1 LGAETIIAAIASTLA
16 VGTTAATIIFY
27 VGQFVIL
34 GAASTFAAK
43 NAAKGSPELGS
54 KTITSRGT
62 IDPAKIIYGTALVAG
77 TLAYRNAHGIR
88 NRELWAVHVLAGH
101 EVNSITDVYLDTKQ
115 IPNSIING
123 GAAAGGEVDSG
134 DFGPVRN
141 QTVCA
146 IYKHY
151 GTSTQ
156 TANSALVAASS
167 DWTTS
172 HRLRGYAYAVTNFVL
187 WDRTATIW
195 EAGDPR
201 NVKFLVEGKKI
212 YDPRL
217 DSTQIIDS
225 TTSPVTMGSGSHR
238 VADPTTWEFSDCP
251 PLCVTD
257 YLMDSKFSPLAG
269 GIDPDRID
277 WEAVAAAA
285 DVCDALVFI
294 PPAASP
300 QNTQKRFTC
309 NGVIYGSDT
318 PEANVAA
325 LLSSFN
331 GEMVFTGG
339 KYVINAGGY
348 VAPSDSLSEDDIIG
362 AVSVGSALDSDK
374 RVNTMKA
381 LFTDP
386 DKDYE
391 TTETAE
397 IELYKDTRDNGDP
410 LLESVELPLTA
421 NWYMAQRI
429 LLLRLQKMNQEL
441 TLTVPCNLKAA
452 RLVPGQRVNLT
463 ITERGW
469 TPKIFKVLS
478 WEFFDRGGSGIGVS
492 LSLIEDDSTAYGDP
506 DIADYNT
513 LSSTGAL
520 TLADPT
526 PIPGI
531 ETLPTGVRIGEG
543 AWNIELVNNSTD
555 GTPDSND
562 GEIYF
567 TAGTFLL
574 PDGATRTSAGESL
587 FTPYEGS
594 LVPPDQVAYI
604 FWGASNPVSRFA
616 SSPEYDFGTLDD
628 KGVFTAI
635 YDRFAGQWYAVD
647 NFNNEIAF
655 TPATTD
661 IIVARL
667 IKTSATGGIDSITS
681 FVTYV
686 DNPEATVGATLGTD
700 VYNEAGS
707 VLSDIDVRNDQIVTS
722 SLSALNFN
730 PGFELPRRRNSGS
743 SSGLGSLAPAGWFT
757 FGTSGSPLLYEDENT
772 RDVVQLRGPLG
783 SVMSNSALRAETGTQ
798 YEFAALVRARTGT
811 LTCNL
816 RAREYNTDALPSGGR
831 AIGSTSSNPEDE
843 IVAQDA
849 SQVVASQASIGTS
862 YTLVSGIYTPGASAN
877 WFSLSMDAASD
888 TDDMLVEWAIV
899 RDASTRNTGALAD
912 QDTVDYSTDV
922 TGGTKP
928 ENNATVGAEAGVNF
942 VTEYTAGT
950 SILLA
955 STASQS
961 TTSATYVQLSDSFQL
976 EGSGDVR
983 LYYDAY
989 SDADVTNPDDPI
1001 QIQFRQGAT
1010 TLTTVNRYGI
1020 GVWVTGLF
1028 VDVTLVSTDP
1038 IDVYVRRQEV
1048 GTTGGVRNVEIG
1060 IGAMG
1065 NGEAIV

>member
-1 LGAETIIAAIASTLA
+1 MGAETIIAAIASTLA

-43 NAAKGSPELGS
+43 NAAKGSPELGA

-123 GAAAGGEVDSG
+123 GAAAGGAVDSG
-134 DFGPVRN
+134 DFGPVRS

-151 GTSTQ
+151 GTATQ

-285 DVCDALVFI
+285 DVCDELVFI

-362 AVSVGSALDSDK
+362 PVSVGSALDSDK

-478 WEFFDRGGSGIGVS
+478 WEFFDRGGSGIGVN

-506 DIADYNT
+506 DVADYNT

-543 AWNIELVNNSTD
+543 AWNIELVNNSAN
-555 GTPDSND
+555 GTVDQND
-562 GEIYF
+562 GEIWF
-567 TAGTFLL
+567 TAGTYLL
-574 PDGATRTSAGESL
+574 PDGTTRTSAGEYVA
-587 FTPYEGS
+587 TPYESS

-604 FWGASNPVSRFA
+604 FWGATNPVTRFSA
-616 SSPEYDFGTLDD
+616 SPEYVFGTLDD

-647 NFNNEIAF
+647 NGNNEIAF

-667 IKTSATGGIDSITS
+667 IKTSASGGIDSITS

-700 VYNEAGS
+700 VFNEAGS
-707 VLSDIDVRNDQIVTS
+707 VLSDIDVRNDQAVTASLGLLNANPTFQLSRRKTSGPAGGIGLLTASSWFQSGTATVGGEYVDNAVRDVITIDANTGQHLSCEARRVEVGTTYEFVALVRSSDANNIVCRLFANEYDTDTLPTGKRSIGLSGGTPEDEVQTRTRTQTIVTS
-722 SLSALNFN
+722 
-730 PGFELPRRRNSGS
+730 GS
-743 SSGLGSLAPAGWFT
+743 IA
-757 FGTSGSPLLYEDENT
+757 NT
-772 RDVVQLRGPLG
+772 W
-783 SVMSNSALRAETGTQ
+783 
-798 YEFAALVRARTGT
+798 
-811 LTCNL
+811 
-816 RAREYNTDALPSGGR
+816 
-831 AIGSTSSNPEDE
+831 
-843 IVAQDA
+843 
-849 SQVVASQASIGTS
+849 
-862 YTLVSGIYTPGASAN
+862 TLVSGFYTPTATAK
-877 WFSLSMDAASD
+877 WFSMGIDENVGSG
-888 TDDMLVEWAIV
+888 THDMQIEWAGY
-899 RDASTRNTGALAD
+899 REAATRNS
-912 QDTVDYSTDV
+912 V
-922 TGGTKP
+922 
-928 ENNATVGAEAGVNF
+928 TVGEDSLGSTSLPTTFGSPHMQVLIDAGTNVDNAELLVVVDIDWG
-942 VTEYTAGT
+942 YTA
-950 SILLA
+950 
-955 STASQS
+955 
-961 TTSATYVQLSDSFQL
+961 
-976 EGSGDVR
+976 
-983 LYYDAY
+983 
-989 SDADVTNPDDPI
+989 SDADSSSRLLVTIEHRNAANSPSTANSPANASGS
-1001 QIQFRQGAT
+1001 FYLQGIPLTSGFTSYFAAT
-1010 TLTTVNRYGI
+1010 QTTMTRRFSPNVGLNEINVFLRKNGAGSDAPLTASSANLT
-1020 GVWVTGLF
+1020 
-1028 VDVTLVSTDP
+1028 VTLFS
-1038 IDVYVRRQEV
+1038 
-1048 GTTGGVRNVEIG
+1048 RN
-1060 IGAMG
+1060 
-1065 NGEAIV
+1065 